1 MKNIKIKSILLGVCL
16 LFSSSIFAYNTQCY
30 QPNTYN
36 YYDEWGRQQGS
47 AKENWKG
54 EIEYYDE
61 WDRQQGTAR
70 PSFDKKGYD
79 YYDDWGTK
87 QGSIR
92 SNDLFVY

>member
-1 MKNIKIKSILLGVCL
+1 MMSGVV
-16 LFSSSIFAYNTQCY
+16 SK
-30 QPNTYN
+30 
-36 YYDEWGRQQGS
+36 DQQ
-47 AKENWKG
+47 NWKG
-54 EIEYYDE
+54 ETEYYEE